1 MVDKKMLELINRYQY
16 GFVSIPVILAC
27 REKGL
32 FDLIKQKQMTHRQI
46 ANTLGANTGH
56 LQVALKM
63 MESLG
68 WLSKNEVD
76 EYSLTDNYQA
86 CWSIPEEIL
95 ELYNLP
101 IESYLLG
108 KEKPGVLK
116 SWIELSQQQWHI
128 NDKTIA
134 DFLDGV
140 LIIPIMLALHKHN
153 LLAVDQEQKP
163 LFSSLSPDIREEL
176 STLFIAK
183 RWAKK
188 KS

>member
-1 MVDKKMLELINRYQY
+1 MLELINRYEH

-32 FDLIKQKQMTHRQI
+32 FKLIKQKRMTHQQI
-46 ANTLGANTGH
+46 AKAMGANTGH
-56 LQVALKM
+56 LQVALRM
-63 MESLG
+63 MQSLG
-68 WLSKNEVD
+68 WLSKNEID
-76 EYSLTDNYQA
+76 EYSLTDNTQA
-86 CWSIPEEIL
+86 YLSIPKEIL

-134 DFLDGV
+134 
-140 LIIPIMLALHKHN
+140 
-153 LLAVDQEQKP
+153 
-163 LFSSLSPDIREEL
+163 
-176 STLFIAK
+176 
-183 RWAKK
+183 
-188 KS
+188 